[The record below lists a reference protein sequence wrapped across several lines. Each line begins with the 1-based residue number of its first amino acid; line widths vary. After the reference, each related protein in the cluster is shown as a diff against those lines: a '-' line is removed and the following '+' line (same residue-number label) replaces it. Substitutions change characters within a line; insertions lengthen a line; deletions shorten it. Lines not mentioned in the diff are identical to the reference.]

1 MQNTVDFHPKTTIKV
16 TDMMAFERMRQQLG
30 NAMGMRHSEH
40 FGKMLQSFTSAA
52 WSAMRAAVDHYGST
66 LPLGWMVAAR
76 IDLGPQ
82 GQFQMSHERQY
93 EIQMIA
99 MAPGD
104 HKVPDPSWS
113 LFARPDPI
121 EKLPRATL

>member
-1 MQNTVDFHPKTTIKV
+1 MTSTVDFFPQTTIKL
-16 TDMMAFERMRQQLG
+16 TDMAAFEWMRQQLG
-30 NAMGMRHSEH
+30 NAMGMRRNEL
-40 FGKMLQSFTSAA
+40 FGKMLQSFTSVA
-52 WSAMRAAVDHYGST
+52 WSTMRAAVDHYGST

-93 EIQMIA
+93 EIQMNA

-113 LFARPDPI
+113 LFARPDPV
-121 EKLPRATL
+121 EKLPRVTL